1 MASKEL
7 KAVPVNTG
15 TIPRINTSA
24 IPQGPKTSI
33 AQVVFEAIQRDF
45 QRPEI
50 QEDYQRWKSQ
60 RAAVKN

>member
-7 KAVPVNTG
+7 RAVPVNTG
-15 TIPRINTSA
+15 TTPRIKVSA

-33 AQVVFEAIQRDF
+33 AQVVFEAIQMDF

-50 QEDYQRWKSQ
+50 QEDYQRWKAQ
-60 RAAVKN
+60 RVAVKN